1 MLDITGQLEH
11 CEIALN
17 ENQQEMIARLAT
29 QYEDALERN
38 IWDGFPTKIIN
49 VLEAFHIFDAG
60 MVPEEKSKEFKVFD
74 KEEVQIF
81 KNHYYKDNIEKAKG
95 LKHQWYDFKHEIFIL
110 NKKWISFKSQLKN
123 NKIELKSTST
133 KWSLKQ
139 IVKRYAEMDEFKEI
153 AFLANMSLTVP
164 VTNAWPECGASAVK
178 RVKSHTR
185 STMKNDLLNALLNI
199 SINGSAYN
207 SKEAKQLISEVAV
220 KTTKKSK

>member
-1 MLDITGQLEH
+1 MFWKPSTFLMLVWFQKKKAKNSRSL
-11 CEIALN
+11 
-17 ENQQEMIARLAT
+17 
-29 QYEDALERN
+29 
-38 IWDGFPTKIIN
+38 TKR
-49 VLEAFHIFDAG
+49 
-60 MVPEEKSKEFKVFD
+60 KSKFSRT
-74 KEEVQIF
+74 ITTRTT
-81 KNHYYKDNIEKAKG
+81 
-95 LKHQWYDFKHEIFIL
+95 LKRPRVSNTNGYDFKHEIFTL